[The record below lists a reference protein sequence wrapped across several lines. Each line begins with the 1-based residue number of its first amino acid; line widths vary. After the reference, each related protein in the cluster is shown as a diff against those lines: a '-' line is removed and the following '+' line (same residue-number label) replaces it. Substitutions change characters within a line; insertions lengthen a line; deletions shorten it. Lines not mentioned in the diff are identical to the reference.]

1 MRAARSSSLSRMTTG
16 SPWNPRYVGIEHTA
30 HCREKLEDAQMT
42 ASAAL
47 LTVLKSELGFSYVG
61 MARAGTSGAGVH
73 QQFQLD
79 TKCGDARF
87 WDHGTFGPDFN
98 TILQRAAQRSP
109 VGKWNVKVGEIGW
122 ICTFRA
128 GTDFSSGPAEWRSF
142 DGALT
147 GTGSW
152 KVDAKLHV
160 DWANGTSEEWNFPLS
175 ATDERGN
182 LVKQG
187 AGPYGSKT
195 DKLNIIASRMD

>member
-1 MRAARSSSLSRMTTG
+1 
-16 SPWNPRYVGIEHTA
+16 
-30 HCREKLEDAQMT
+30 MT